1 MKNIAKALAIF
12 HKEMKPV
19 EKDAPNPFFKSTYAT
34 LGNILNQIEEPL
46 AKAGLTFVQI
56 PMGEDELK
64 TILIETESGESIEG
78 TMKLMPVKRDPQAQ
92 GSAITYGR
100 RYALSAILGIS
111 TEEDDDGNAASH
123 PKEAPKSLKKCNVC
137 NKEHNGPY
145 ATCIECYKAKKPHTD
160 GSSLNATATK

>member
-34 LGNILNQIEEPL
+34 LGNILNQIKDPL
-46 AKAGLTFVQI
+46 DKAGLTFVQI
-56 PMGEDELK
+56 PIGEDELK
-64 TILIETESGESIEG
+64 TILIDVESGESIEG
-78 TMKLMPVKRDPQAQ
+78 IMKMMPVKKDPQAQ
-92 GSAITYGR
+92 GSALTYAKR
-100 RYALSAILGIS
+100 QSLSAILGIS

-123 PKEAPKSLKKCNVC
+123 PKEASKPLKKCNVC
-137 NKEHNGPY
+137 NKEHNGQY